1 MKQFVLLLFVT
12 IIALMPVFSQEYMI
26 IDTKTNEEIIL
37 REMAERLG
45 NYDAIFFGEVHENKI
60 LHSLEIE
67 LLKMFHNNNK
77 NLIISM
83 EMFERDVQPI
93 LDNYLSGEITEED
106 FLANS
111 RPWPNYEADYKP
123 IIEFAKDNKL
133 VVVAANIPR
142 RYANMISRNGL
153 NALDSL
159 SVEEKKFITKEHIV
173 FADEYKTRFI
183 KTMKSN
189 MEHSSKMPKKMKMNF
204 ELIYAAQCIKDDTMA
219 ESILNYH
226 RIPPRRKVIHFNG
239 DFHSGKHL
247 GTAQKIQVLEPMLKV
262 AVISPLGCEGE
273 FVWED
278 EDLLEGEFLILF
290 KEIPKEEESEDEVA
304 EEVKEVQ
311 EEKNIEKE
319 TLEEN
324 NL

>member
-1 MKQFVLLLFVT
+1 MKKFIIFT
-12 IIALMPVFSQEYMI
+12 IAIIAILPAFSQEYMI
-26 IDTKTNEEIIL
+26 IDTKTNEEIEL
-37 REMAERLG
+37 KAMVEQLG
-45 NYDAIFFGEVHENKI
+45 DYDAIFFGEFHENKI
-60 LHSLEIE
+60 LHSLELE
-67 LLKMFHNNNK
+67 LLTMFYKNNK

-93 LDNYLSGEITEED
+93 LDQYLNNEISEED
-106 FLANS
+106 FIANS
-111 RPWPNYEADYKP
+111 RPWPNYKTDYKP
-123 IIEFAKDNKL
+123 LIEFAKENKL
-133 VVVAANIPR
+133 TVVAANIPR
-142 RYANMISRNGL
+142 RYANMISKIGM

-159 SVEEKKFITKEHIV
+159 TVEEKKFITKKHIV

-183 KTMKSN
+183 ETMKSN
-189 MEHSSKMPKKMKMNF
+189 MEHSSKMPKNMKMNF

-219 ESILNYH
+219 ESILEYH
-226 RIPPRRKVIHFNG
+226 RIPPRKKVIHFNG

-290 KEIPKEEESEDEVA
+290 KEELEEEMV
-304 EEVKEVQ
+304 EEVEEIKEVP
-311 EEKNIEKE
+311 EEKIIEE
-319 TLEEN
+319 DTVEDN
-324 NL
+324 NNQ